1 MGLEAEVIVSTLLGQ
16 RLRLT
21 SAAVSVVRNSHD
33 ADDVFQR
40 VVLTA
45 LKTADHFTDPPHLL
59 AWAARTTRH
68 RALDVARQKKLCVL
82 SDDVL
87 DRLEAEWGDPSS
99 PARSD
104 VAEALSRC
112 LSDLSPAAERV
123 VRLRYFDGLG
133 VQAIAARVRR
143 TTDAVYQVLS
153 RTHRALRACVEQQL
167 ARPAPP
173 PEVVT

>member
-1 MGLEAEVIVSTLLGQ
+1 MGLEAEVIVSTLLGH
-16 RLRLT
+16 RLRLIA
-21 SAAVSVVRNSHD
+21 AAVSVVRNSHD

-45 LKTADHFTDPPHLL
+45 LKSADHFTDPPHLL
-59 AWAARTTRH
+59 AWAIRTTRH

-104 VAEALSRC
+104 VAEALNRC

-133 VQAIAARVRR
+133 VPAIAARVRR
-143 TTDAVYQVLS
+143 TSDAVYQVLS
-153 RTHRALRACVEQQL
+153 RTHRTLRACVEQRL
-167 ARPAPP
+167 AVARP
-173 PEVVT
+173 PEVVS